1 MNKMIFKAITV
12 LLLLFVFFA
21 AFNTN
26 VTEAKKT
33 KKKYK
38 TITTHRIKTIRQNI
52 PHSYID
58 KDGKIQTEVLNEKVG
73 CGLDECTVHKEDYIS
88 KGLSE
93 GKDIDS
99 VIDCKSGSNLYMI
112 KVAVNEVAEGN
123 KIVQKYKTLKEL
135 GFYSLQGSCIQG
147 NNLYIA
153 FSNKGKGD
161 NNKKIINDIKEATSL
176 SAVNLTA
183 IVQLKISNNYKVAN
197 YYFVKG
203 IEQIDDAIKFL
214 GHANDMTFNK
224 KKLQTTW
231 YEVKGGG
238 KRYTIGYID
247 VSAEPKGFAI
257 NIGKGKS
264 YKHKGMFG
272 ITKYKD
278 NDNCFA
284 IGIRDY
290 KSKDKRYVD
299 YYKYKNRPTN
309 KKIKYQ
315 YTRVKRLF
323 KVEDEKPFAVCQCMT
338 STKNNI
344 YINRFNDSPK
354 GDNNIIQTYSYDK
367 KKKKFKYKK
376 KKTVLVKD
384 PKIIRANGK
393 KVKAKNKKWE
403 IEGFGKLKGKGKKFY
418 CIIVMPNAD
427 KGGWLTSKQ
436 AYLTTIK
443 IK

>member
-12 LLLLFVFFA
+12 LLLLFVFFT

-26 VTEAKKT
+26 ATEAKKT

-38 TITTHRIKTIRQNI
+38 TISTHRIRTIRQII
-52 PHSYID
+52 PHSYVD
-58 KDGKIQTEVLNEKVG
+58 KDGKIQTEVFNEKVG
-73 CGLDECTVHKEDYIS
+73 CGLDECTVHEEDYIS

-93 GKDIDS
+93 GKKIDS

-112 KVAVNEVAEGN
+112 KVGVNEVTNGN
-123 KIVQKYKTLKEL
+123 KIIQKYYTLKEL
-135 GFYSLQGSCIQG
+135 GFYSLQGSCVHG
-147 NNLYIA
+147 DYLFIA
-153 FSNKGKGD
+153 ISDKGYTRRAESIR
-161 NNKKIINDIKEATSL
+161 NTTSL
-176 SAVNLTA
+176 SATNLTA
-183 IVQLKISNNYKVAN
+183 IVKLKISNNYNVASVEM
-197 YYFVKG
+197 VKG
-203 IEQIDDAIKFL
+203 MEQIDDAIKYL
-214 GHANDMTFNK
+214 GHANDMAYNGE
-224 KKLQTTW
+224 KLQTTW
-231 YEVKGGG
+231 YLLEGSG
-238 KRYTIGYID
+238 KRFTIGYID
-247 VSAEPKGFAI
+247 ISKETKGLAT
-257 NIGKGKS
+257 NLGKRKS
-264 YKHKGMFG
+264 NSSRGMFG
-272 ITKYKD
+272 ITKYRNK
-278 NDNCFA
+278 NNCFA

-299 YYKYKNRPTN
+299 YYKYKNRPAI

-323 KVEDEKPFAVCQCMT
+323 KVEDENPFAVCQCMA

-344 YINRFNDSPK
+344 YVNRFKKSAE

-384 PKIIRANGK
+384 PKITRANGK
-393 KVKAKNKKWE
+393 KVSAKYKKWE
-403 IEGFGKLKGKGKKFY
+403 IEGFGKLKGKGNKFY

-427 KGGWLTSKQ
+427 SSGWLKCKQ
-436 AYLTTIK
+436 AYLTTIT